1 MKVNRDQFMEDGY
14 LVLREVVP
22 PEELDALR
30 ESYELMVSRQRD
42 IWARERAPN
51 DPPGG
56 VWETSPQPRLQL
68 GRDPLVKHVDE
79 KTASTVEIWAHEN
92 MQGASSELLGAEDA
106 GVTEMMLMCSPV
118 KDCGPATWHR
128 DHHPIDTA
136 PLQGYIDDIVETG
149 PRYVQWN
156 LSLYDDNV
164 LWVLPGSHL
173 RVNTAAENQ
182 QLLADPKVPLPGAV
196 QTHLNAGDGVVYI
209 LPILHWGS
217 NYSQKLRRTIHG
229 GFSNHTH
236 YQAFDYIDYLSPK
249 VQEKFQRWNERSEQM
264 QVWTESALRAV
275 IEKSPTA
282 YDAALENLHPERG
295 EKGKMLSTVFLC
307 KAACFVALEHGCDL
321 PDIPDDLKN
330 RGKGFHAITL
340 NWGPPFAERFTKEE
354 AITLWERFKPVDA
367 LLKTDEELYLPGFQ
381 SGPMHYYFNEMPTN
395 FGVADFIET
404 WELKL

>member
-1 MKVNRDQFMEDGY
+1 MQVNRTQFMEEGY
-14 LVLREVVP
+14 LVFREVIP

-30 ESYELMVSRQRD
+30 ESYELMVSRQRE
-42 IWARERAPN
+42 IWARERSPQ

-68 GRDPLVKHVDE
+68 GRAPLAGLVDE
-79 KTASTVEIWAHEN
+79 KTASAVEIWVHEN
-92 MQGASSELLGAEDA
+92 MQGVSSELLGEEDA

-156 LSLYDDNV
+156 LSLYNDSV

-173 RVNTAAENQ
+173 RVNTEAENE

-217 NYSQKLRRTIHG
+217 NYSRKMRRTIHG
-229 GFSNHTH
+229 GFSNFTH
-236 YQAFDYIDYLSPK
+236 YQSLDYVDYVSPS
-249 VQEKFQRWNERSEQM
+249 VQEKFDRWNERSTQM
-264 QVWTESALRAV
+264 QVRTEKALQAA
-275 IEKSPTA
+275 IEKDADA
-282 YDAALENLHPERG
+282 YHAALEQLHPGRG

-307 KAACFVALEHGCDL
+307 KAACFVALMHGCEL
-321 PDIPDDLKN
+321 ADIPDDLQN

-340 NWGPPFAERFTKEE
+340 NWGPPFAERFTKAE
-354 AITLWERFKPVDA
+354 AATLWERFKRLDA

-381 SGPMHYYFNEMPTN
+381 SGPMHYYFNEMPAN
-395 FGVADFIET
+395 FGVADFIKT
-404 WELKL
+404 WEL

>member
-1 MKVNRDQFMEDGY
+1 MQVNLTQFMEEGY
-14 LVLREVVP
+14 LVFREVIP

-30 ESYELMVSRQRD
+30 ESYELMVSRQRE
-42 IWARERAPN
+42 IWARERSPQ

-56 VWETSPQPRLQL
+56 VWETSPQPRLLL
-68 GRDPLVKHVDE
+68 GREPLAGLVDE
-79 KTASTVEIWAHEN
+79 KTASAVEIWAHEN
-92 MQGASSELLGAEDA
+92 MQGVSSELLGEEDA

-136 PLQGYIDDIVETG
+136 PLQGYIDDIVETR

-156 LSLYDDNV
+156 LSLYDDSV

-173 RVNTAAENQ
+173 RVNTEVENEL
-182 QLLADPKVPLPGAV
+182 LLADPKVPLPGAV

-217 NYSQKLRRTIHG
+217 NYSRKMRRTIHG
-229 GFSNHTH
+229 GFSNFTH
-236 YQAFDYIDYLSPK
+236 YQAFDYVDYVSPS
-249 VQEKFQRWNERSEQM
+249 VQEKFNRWNERSNQM
-264 QVWTESALRAV
+264 QVSTEKALRAS
-275 IEKSPTA
+275 IEKSANA
-282 YDAALENLHPERG
+282 YHAALEQLHPDRG

-307 KAACFVALEHGCDL
+307 KAACFVALTHGCEL
-321 PDIPDDLKN
+321 ADIPDDLKN
-330 RGKGFHAITL
+330 RGKGFHPITL

-354 AITLWERFKPVDA
+354 ATTLWERFKPLDA

-381 SGPMHYYFNEMPTN
+381 SGPMHYYFNEMPAN
-395 FGVADFIET
+395 FGVADFIKT
-404 WELKL
+404 WEL

>member
-1 MKVNRDQFMEDGY
+1 MKVNRIQFMEEGY

-22 PEELDALR
+22 PKELEALR

-42 IWARERAPN
+42 IWARERASHN
-51 DPPGG
+51 PPGG
-56 VWETSPQPRLQL
+56 VWETSPQPRLNL
-68 GRDPLVKHVDE
+68 GNDPLAGLVDD
-79 KTASTVEIWAHEN
+79 KTASAIEIWAHEN
-92 MQGASSELLGAEDA
+92 MQGVSSELLGEADA
-106 GVTEMMLMCSPV
+106 GVTEMMLMCNPV
-118 KDCGPATWHR
+118 RDCGPAAWHR

-156 LSLYDDNV
+156 LSLYDDSV

-173 RVNTAAENQ
+173 RANSEAENQ
-182 QLLADPKVPLPGAV
+182 QLLADPKVPLPAAV

-217 NYSQKLRRTIHG
+217 NYSRKMRRTIHG
-229 GFSNHTH
+229 GFSNHTY
-236 YQAFDYIDYLSPK
+236 YQTFDYIDYLSPE
-249 VQEKFQRWNERSEQM
+249 VQDMFHRWNERSDQM
-264 QVWTESALRAV
+264 KVWTGNAIRAV
-275 IEKSPTA
+275 IDKRPDA
-282 YDAALENLHPERG
+282 YHAALEKLHPDRG

-307 KAACFVALEHGCDL
+307 KAACFVAQMHGCEL
-321 PDIPDDLKN
+321 TDIPDDLKN

-354 AITLWERFKPVDA
+354 AAIVWERFKPLDA
-367 LLKTDEELYLPGFQ
+367 LLKTDEEQYLPGFQ

-395 FGVADFIET
+395 FGVADFIKT
-404 WELKL
+404 WEL

>member
-1 MKVNRDQFMEDGY
+1 MKVNRTQFIEEGY

-30 ESYELMVSRQRD
+30 ESYELMVSRQRE

-68 GRDPLVKHVDE
+68 GRDPLAGLVDE

-92 MQGASSELLGAEDA
+92 MQGASSELLGEEDA

-118 KDCGPATWHR
+118 KDCGPAAWHR

-156 LSLYDDNV
+156 LSLYDDSV

-173 RVNTAAENQ
+173 RANSDAENQ
-182 QLLADPKVPLPGAV
+182 QLLADPKIPLPGAV

-217 NYSQKLRRTIHG
+217 NYSKKMRRAIHG

-236 YQAFDYIDYLSPK
+236 YEVFDYINYLSPA
-249 VQEKFQRWNERSEQM
+249 VQDKFHRWNERSDEM
-264 QVWTESALRAV
+264 QVWTENALRAV
-275 IEKSPTA
+275 IDKRPDA
-282 YDAALENLHPERG
+282 YRAALEKLHPDRG

-307 KAACFVALEHGCDL
+307 KAACFVAVAHSCDL
-321 PDIPDDLKN
+321 SDIPDDLKN

-340 NWGPPFAERFTKEE
+340 NWGPPFAERFTKED
-354 AITLWERFKPVDA
+354 AATMWERFKPLDA
-367 LLKTDEELYLPGFQ
+367 LLKTDEEQYLPGFQ

-395 FGVADFIET
+395 FGVADFIKT
-404 WELKL
+404 WEL

>member
-1 MKVNRDQFMEDGY
+1 MQVNRDQFMEEGY
-14 LVLREVVP
+14 LVLREVIP
-22 PEELDALR
+22 SKELDTLR

-42 IWARERAPN
+42 IWARERGPN
-51 DPPGG
+51 EPPGG
-56 VWETSPQPRLQL
+56 VWETSPQPRLHL
-68 GRDPLVKHVDE
+68 GREPLVGLVDA
-79 KTASTVEIWAHEN
+79 KTASAVEIWAHEN
-92 MQGASSELLGAEDA
+92 TQGVSSELLGEADA
-106 GVTEMMLMCSPV
+106 GVTEMMLMCSPI
-118 KDCGPATWHR
+118 KDCGPAAWHR

-173 RVNTAAENQ
+173 RVNTETENEL
-182 QLLADPKVPLPGAV
+182 LLADPKVPLPGAV

-217 NYSQKLRRTIHG
+217 NYSRKMRRTIHG

-236 YQAFDYIDYLSPK
+236 YQAFDYIEYLAPN
-249 VQEKFQRWNERSEQM
+249 VREMFDRWKERSGQM
-264 QVWTESALRAV
+264 QDWTEAALRAA
-275 IEKSPTA
+275 IETDAAA
-282 YDAALENLHPERG
+282 YHTALENLHPGRG

-307 KAACFVALEHGCDL
+307 KAACFVALEHGYAL
-321 PDIPDDLKN
+321 PEIPDDLRN

-340 NWGPPFAERFTKEE
+340 NWGPPFVERFSKEDA
-354 AITLWERFKPVDA
+354 AIVWNRFKPLDA

-381 SGPMHYYFNEMPTN
+381 SGPMHYYFNEMPDN
-395 FGVADFIET
+395 FGVADFIKT
-404 WELKL
+404 WEL

>member
-1 MKVNRDQFMEDGY
+1 MKVNRTQFMEEGY
-14 LVLREVVP
+14 LVVREVIP

-30 ESYELMVSRQRD
+30 GSYELMVSRQRE
-42 IWARERAPN
+42 IWSRERSPN
-51 DPPGG
+51 EPPGG
-56 VWETSPQPRLQL
+56 VWETSAQPRLLL
-68 GRDPLVKHVDE
+68 GRDPLAGHVDE
-79 KTASTVEIWAHEN
+79 KTASAIEIWAHEN
-92 MQGASSELLGAEDA
+92 MQGVSSELLGAEDA

-118 KDCGPATWHR
+118 RDRGPATWHR

-173 RVNTAAENQ
+173 RVNSETENE

-217 NYSQKLRRTIHG
+217 NYSKKMRRTIHG
-229 GFSNHTH
+229 GFSDYTH
-236 YQAFDYIDYLSPK
+236 YPTFDYMEYLSPK
-249 VQEKFQRWNERSEQM
+249 VQEMFERWQARSVQM
-264 QVWTESALRAV
+264 QVWCEAALHAA
-275 IEKSPTA
+275 IDKAATA
-282 YDAALENLHPERG
+282 YHTALEKLHPDRG

-307 KAACFVALEHGCDL
+307 KAACFVALEHGSEL
-321 PDIPDDLKN
+321 ADIPDDLRN
-330 RGKGFHAITL
+330 RSKGFHAITL
-340 NWGPPFAERFTKEE
+340 NWGPPFADRFTKEE
-354 AITLWERFKPVDA
+354 AVILWERFKPLDA

-381 SGPMHYYFNEMPTN
+381 SGPMHYYFNEMPTD
-395 FGVADFIET
+395 FGVADFIRT
-404 WELKL
+404 W

>member
-1 MKVNRDQFMEDGY
+1 MKVNRTQFMEEGY
-14 LVLREVVP
+14 LVFREAIP
-22 PEELDALR
+22 PEELDSLR
-30 ESYELMVSRQRD
+30 ESYELMVSRQRE
-42 IWARERAPN
+42 IWVEERASH

-56 VWETSPQPRLQL
+56 VWESSAQPRLLL
-68 GRDPLVKHVDE
+68 GRDPLSGHVDE
-79 KTASTVEIWAHEN
+79 KTASAIEIWAHEN
-92 MQGASSELLGAEDA
+92 TQGVSSELLGAEDA
-106 GVTEMMLMCSPV
+106 GITEMMLMCNPV
-118 KDCGPATWHR
+118 RDRGPATWHR

-173 RVNTAAENQ
+173 RANSESENE

-217 NYSQKLRRTIHG
+217 NYSQKMRRTIHG
-229 GFSNHTH
+229 GFSNYTH
-236 YQAFDYIDYLSPK
+236 YPTFDYIDYLSSE
-249 VQEKFQRWNERSEQM
+249 VQEMFDRWNARSVQM
-264 QVWTESALRAV
+264 QIWCEEALRAA
-275 IEKSPTA
+275 IEK
-282 YDAALENLHPERG
+282 DAAAYHTALEKLHPDRG

-307 KAACFVALEHGCDL
+307 KAACFVAMVHGCEL
-321 PDIPDDLKN
+321 ADIPDDLKN

-340 NWGPPFAERFTKEE
+340 NWGPPFAEERFTKEE
-354 AITLWERFKPVDA
+354 ASVLWERFKPLDA

-381 SGPMHYYFNEMPTN
+381 SGPMHYYFNEMPAD
-395 FGVADFIET
+395 FGVADFVKT
-404 WELKL
+404 WEL

>member
-1 MKVNRDQFMEDGY
+1 MKVNRTQFMEEGY

-30 ESYELMVSRQRD
+30 ESYELMVSRQRE
-42 IWARERAPN
+42 IWARERGPN
-51 DPPGG
+51 EPPGG
-56 VWETSPQPRLQL
+56 VWESSPQPRLQL
-68 GRDPLVKHVDE
+68 GHNPLAELVDK
-79 KTASTVEIWAHEN
+79 KTASAVEIWAHEN
-92 MQGASSELLGAEDA
+92 MQGVSSELLGEADA

-118 KDCGPATWHR
+118 KDCGPAAWHR

-164 LWVLPGSHL
+164 LWVIPGSHL
-173 RVNTAAENQ
+173 RVNTETENEK
-182 QLLADPKVPLPGAV
+182 LLADPRVPLPGAV

-217 NYSQKLRRTIHG
+217 NYSRKMRRTIHG
-229 GFSNHTH
+229 GFANYTH
-236 YQAFDYIDYLSPK
+236 YQSLDYVDYLSSE
-249 VQEKFQRWNERSEQM
+249 VQEKFDRWNKRSNQM
-264 QVWTESALRAV
+264 QTWCEEALRAS
-275 IEKSPTA
+275 IEKDATA
-282 YDAALENLHPERG
+282 YHTALEKLHPDRG
-295 EKGKMLSTVFLC
+295 EKGKILSTVFLC
-307 KAACFVALEHGCDL
+307 KAACFVALEHGYEL
-321 PDIPDDLKN
+321 PEIPDELRN

-354 AITLWERFKPVDA
+354 AGTLWERFKSLDA

-381 SGPMHYYFNEMPTN
+381 SGPMHYYFNEMPAN
-395 FGVADFIET
+395 YGVADFIKT
-404 WELKL
+404 WEL